1 MMMVAKLSDLPP
13 ELLDRVCYFVD
24 AKKALVHLSRC
35 SRQLCAAATPHLYRH
50 IDLLSTPAAD
60 VDRHLDTLVSL
71 FLSHTEVASH
81 VRYLAIRMPDCRAP
95 REESTV
101 RAPEIQ
107 EFIRRLDD
115 IFPSSETK
123 PRPGLEAQTA
133 ETTPA
138 VYEESEEEDEID
150 EDGYG
155 DDDNGSIWT
164 SNEDMSGKLSQKATE
179 VQRWVI
185 LVILLTRLQKL
196 ETLDLEFSQ
205 PAYCGEIFDMI
216 LRFNERAISARLPNI
231 DKICFGYS
239 SVPARGLLCDG
250 TFSFPGLKSVYLHRV
265 TSGASMTFL
274 GEPYTLPVTHLELR
288 DCRLSPPELSN
299 IVKSAKSLKTF
310 VYEVGEPRTTYQR
323 RQNISYQSIRQ
334 ALESQKDSLES
345 IWVDYPHDYLFD
357 ELSGDETRPIGSFR
371 HFTALKRLRMAS
383 TYIFGFV
390 WRDNLDVSRLVR
402 ALPEQIEVVHLTHSD
417 EDEETME
424 GVQLVLDA
432 KGEGRLPQLSQLLL
446 EMSHPYFD
454 QHKDEL
460 RGLRQQ
466 ARDADMDIAIFD
478 NYSDDR
484 IVSDQDWVRFSRA
497 GNLGYN
503 REESKWGF
511 DGEVQWPKRVSGCMQ
526 RPRCMDA
533 RTMAIFPEVSMY
545 LRSELRSLA

>member
-1 MMMVAKLSDLPP
+1 MVAKLSDLPP

-24 AKKALVHLSRC
+24 TKKTLVHLSRC
-35 SRQLCAAATPHLYRH
+35 SQQLCAAATPHLYRH
-50 IDLLSTPAAD
+50 IDLLSTPATD

-71 FLSHTEVASH
+71 FLSHAEVASH
-81 VRYLAIRMPDCRAP
+81 VRHLAIRMPDSRAP

-107 EFIRRLDD
+107 EFIRRLDG
-115 IFPSSETK
+115 IFPSSDK
-123 PRPGLEAQTA
+123 PPPGSEEQTIA
-133 ETTPA
+133 TTPGA
-138 VYEESEEEDEID
+138 YPDSDDDGDAGSIWSTTDEDESEEEIEGGDE
-150 EDGYG
+150 EA
-155 DDDNGSIWT
+155 T
-164 SNEDMSGKLSQKATE
+164 NEDMSGKLSQKATE

-196 ETLDLEFSQ
+196 EVLDLEFSQ

-216 LRFNERAISARLPNI
+216 LRFNERAITARLPNI

-250 TFSFPGLKSVYLHRV
+250 TFSFPGLTSVFLHRV

-274 GEPYTLPVTHLELR
+274 GEPNTLPMQHLELR
-288 DCRLSPPELSN
+288 DCRLSPPELAN
-299 IVKSAKSLKTF
+299 IVRSAKSLKSF

-323 RQNISYQSIRQ
+323 RQNISYRSIRM

-357 ELSGDETRPIGSFR
+357 ELSTDETRPIGSFR
-371 HFTALKRLRMAS
+371 HFTALKRLRIAG

-390 WRDNLDVSRLVR
+390 WTDHLDVRRLVR
-402 ALPEQIEVVHLTHSD
+402 ALPDQIELVHLTHAD

-424 GVQLVLDA
+424 GVQLVLNA
-432 KGEGRLPQLSQLLL
+432 KADGQLPKLSKLLM

-454 QHKDEL
+454 SHKDEL
-460 RGLRQQ
+460 RRMSRQ
-466 ARDADMDIAIFD
+466 ARDVSMDIGIFD

-484 IVSDQDWVRFSRA
+484 IKSDHDWVRCSRA

-503 REESKWGF
+503 REESMWGF

-526 RPRCMDA
+526 RPRYGEIYID
-533 RTMAIFPEVSMY
+533 S
-545 LRSELRSLA
+545 S

>member
-1 MMMVAKLSDLPP
+1 MVAKLSDLPP

-24 AKKALVHLSRC
+24 GKKALAHLSRC

-50 IDLLSTPAAD
+50 IDLLSTPATD
-60 VDRHLDTLVSL
+60 VDKHLDTLVSL

-81 VRYLAIRMPDCRAP
+81 VRHLAIRMPDCRAP

-107 EFIRRLDD
+107 EFIRRLDG
-115 IFPSSETK
+115 IFPSSDK
-123 PRPGLEAQTA
+123 PRPGLDAQTIA
-133 ETTPA
+133 ATPGAYPESDDDEDEDGDEDAGSIWSTTD
-138 VYEESEEEDEID
+138 EDESEEEIEGGDE
-150 EDGYG
+150 EA
-155 DDDNGSIWT
+155 
-164 SNEDMSGKLSQKATE
+164 SNEDMSDKLSQKATE

-250 TFSFPGLKSVYLHRV
+250 TFSFPGLTSVFLHRV
-265 TSGASMTFL
+265 TSGASTTFL
-274 GEPYTLPVTHLELR
+274 GEPYTLPMQHLELR
-288 DCRLSPPELSN
+288 DCRLSPPELAN
-299 IVKSAKSLKTF
+299 IVKSAKSLKSF

-323 RQNISYQSIRQ
+323 RQNISYRSIRL

-357 ELSGDETRPIGSFR
+357 ELSTDETRPIGSFR
-371 HFTALKRLRMAS
+371 HFTALKRLRIAG

-390 WRDNLDVSRLVR
+390 WTENLDVRRLVR
-402 ALPEQIEVVHLTHSD
+402 ALPDQIEVVHLTHAD

-432 KGEGRLPQLSQLLL
+432 KGDGQFPHLSKLFM

-454 QHKDEL
+454 SHKDEL
-460 RGLRQQ
+460 RRMGQQ
-466 ARDADMDIAIFD
+466 ARDAGMDIGIFD

-484 IVSDQDWVRFSRA
+484 IVSDHDWVRYSRA

-503 REESKWGF
+503 REESTWGF

-526 RPRCMDA
+526 RPRYGEIYID
-533 RTMAIFPEVSMY
+533 S
-545 LRSELRSLA
+545 S